1 MSNVDELVAPSATEV
16 EEGSTTDADSATF
29 GEQGARALALD
40 RGLPQLLYELAVRLP
55 AQSEVQALCVWLYEP
70 VHQTIR
76 LHALTAELP
85 AKLKGGIDFPVA
97 NSIADWV
104 WKRQQPVT
112 IDTEAETRFPEF
124 ARALL
129 ETGIRSFCG
138 VPLMIANRQ
147 IGVLGLASA
156 KPGAFRRFKLQ
167 YMQRSLPE
175 SASVRDHPPGLHG
188 PINRDCES
196 AQEPFHLGEQI
207 RPEDKF
213 EKIIGGSASLRAA
226 IGDVK
231 IVAPTDST
239 VLILG
244 ETGTGKELIA
254 HAIHNRSS
262 RRDRPFV
269 RVNCA
274 AIPSGLLES
283 ELFGHERGAF
293 TGAIARKTGRF
304 ELAHGGT
311 LFLDEIGDIPPEL
324 QPKLLRVL
332 QEQEFERLGQ
342 HPDYARERARGG
354 RHQSRP
360 AADDG
365 EPGVQK

>member
-1 MSNVDELVAPSATEV
+1 MTTSVDELVAPSAMEAQ
-16 EEGSTTDADSATF
+16 EGPTTLAFDETDADSATS
-29 GEQGARALALD
+29 GEQGARALALAQS
-40 RGLPQLLYELAVRLP
+40 LPQPLYELAVRLP
-55 AQSEVQALCVWLYEP
+55 AQSEVRALCIWLYEP
-70 VHQTIR
+70 LRQTIR
-76 LHALTAELP
+76 LHAATAELP

-147 IGVLGLASA
+147 IGVLGLASV

-167 YMQRSLPE
+167 YMQRSPAE
-175 SASVRDHPPGLHG
+175 SASVRDHLPGLPGLYG
-188 PINRDCES
+188 PINRHCES
-196 AQEPFHLGEQI
+196 AQEPFYLGEQI

-213 EKIIGGSASLRAA
+213 EKIIGGSGSLRAA

-231 IVAPTDST
+231 VVAPTDST

-262 RRDRPFV
+262 RRDRPF
-269 RVNCA
+269 
-274 AIPSGLLES
+274 
-283 ELFGHERGAF
+283 
-293 TGAIARKTGRF
+293 
-304 ELAHGGT
+304 
-311 LFLDEIGDIPPEL
+311 
-324 QPKLLRVL
+324 
-332 QEQEFERLGQ
+332 
-342 HPDYARERARGG
+342 
-354 RHQSRP
+354 
-360 AADDG
+360 
-365 EPGVQK
+365 